1 MSESDAPGV
10 LYTEHTRLKA
20 MTPLASLWSF
30 ESCRRGAGRRPVAVN
45 PGGSHEYWLD
55 RSDPLLNTFL
65 PGTGVSLIVN
75 FGDPWAVGRTRTTSR
90 LLPSICVAGPVTRA
104 LILTTGRSVRAVGAV
119 FTPTLTAD
127 LLGMPA
133 SELVDRIVPLEDVW
147 SRDAAER
154 LAAWLSPLQT
164 SGRVAALRDV
174 LVGRIGRAQNRDRTG
189 ELAALVIAR
198 QGGRGSI
205 DHLARRHGLTR
216 QQFARRFS
224 ATAGLPPKLFARIT
238 RFQALVRTLLSTN
251 VSQWASVSSAVGF
264 YDQAH
269 MINEFRELAGSPPT
283 VFFRPHGV
291 TNEPARTR
299 LRGRPSEWSTVA

>member
-1 MSESDAPGV
+1 MSESAAPGV

-30 ESCRRGAGRRPVAVN
+30 ESCTRGAGRRPIAVN
-45 PGGSHEYWLD
+45 LDGGHEYWLD
-55 RSDPLLNTFL
+55 RSDPLLNTIL

-75 FGDPWAVGRTRTTSR
+75 FEDPWAVGRTLATSW

-104 LILTTGRSVRAVGAV
+104 LILTTGRSVRAIGAG
-119 FTPTLTAD
+119 FTSTLTAD
-127 LLGMPA
+127 ILGVPA

-164 SGRVAALRDV
+164 SERPAALRDV
-174 LVGRIGRAQNRDRTG
+174 LVARIGRAQNPDRIG
-189 ELAALVIAR
+189 QLAALVIGR

-205 DHLARRHGLTR
+205 EHLAGRHGLTR

-224 ATAGLPPKLFARIT
+224 AAAGLPPKLFARIT
-238 RFQALVRTLLSTN
+238 RFQALVRTLLSTD
-251 VSQWASVSSAVGF
+251 VSQWASVSSAAGF

-269 MINEFRELAGSPPT
+269 MINEFREFAGSPPT
-283 VFFRPHGV
+283 IFFRPHGV
-291 TNEPARTR
+291 TIEPERTR
-299 LRGRPSEWSTVA
+299 LRGRPSDW